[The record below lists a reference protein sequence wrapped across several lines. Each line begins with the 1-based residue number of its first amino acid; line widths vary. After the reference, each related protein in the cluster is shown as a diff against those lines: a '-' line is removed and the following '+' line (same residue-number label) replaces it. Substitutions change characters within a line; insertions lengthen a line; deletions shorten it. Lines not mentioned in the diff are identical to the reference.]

1 MATIRD
7 VAKRANVSVATV
19 SRYLN
24 GAQLRED
31 NRARIAEAIDEL
43 RYQPNLIG
51 RAFATAHSY
60 TVGILINS
68 ATNPFAGS
76 LMGLIER
83 ELERLGSAAVFVEYQ
98 GDADFLREKVDFL
111 QMHQV
116 DGLIVVLS
124 DVELASVGFLRE
136 TDVPLV
142 LVDNPLV
149 GPSADSIVVDNCEA
163 VRKAVGA
170 MLDAGHRRVGLVAM
184 LPHTHVGA
192 ERARGWRLAFEE
204 RGLCADEGLV
214 RACDN
219 VKDAAALATDELLG
233 AGATAVFACNYYLEL
248 GALKSMLRRSLRPGI
263 DVGFAGFDE
272 IDFADIFDPAP
283 TCVIQPIVAIASLAA
298 SLLVA
303 LRRTASIAWPAR
315 CASPSPCSAGCR
327 RRWVAASGRAGC
339 LSPAQ
344 TALLRKELAC
354 DRHPARPLSP
364 TLSTCARPPADGLR
378 AARLNAVR
386 TKAPA

>member
-83 ELERLGSAAVFVEYQ
+83 ELERLGYAAVFVEYQ

-124 DVELASVGFLRE
+124 DVDPASVGFLRE

-184 LPHTHVGA
+184 LSHTHVSA

-204 RGLCADEGLV
+204 RGLCADERLV

-219 VKDAAALATDELLG
+219 VKDAAALATDELLD

-298 SLLVA
+298 SLLV
-303 LRRTASIAWPAR
+303 
-315 CASPSPCSAGCR
+315 
-327 RRWVAASGRAGC
+327 GRIGHGFAPDGIH
-339 LSPAQ
+339 
-344 TALLRKELAC
+344 RLAC
-354 DRHPARPLSP
+354 EVRLTESVLGGLPA
-364 TLSTCARPPADGLR
+364 
-378 AARLNAVR
+378 
-386 TKAPA
+386 

>member
-83 ELERLGSAAVFVEYQ
+83 ELERLGYAAVFVEYQ
-98 GDADFLREKVDFL
+98 GDAD
-111 QMHQV
+111 
-116 DGLIVVLS
+116 
-124 DVELASVGFLRE
+124 FLRE

-248 GALKSMLRRSLRPGI
+248 GALKSMLRRSLRPGV

-272 IDFADIFDPAP
+272 IDFADIFDPVP

-298 SLLVA
+298 SLLV
-303 LRRTASIAWPAR
+303 
-315 CASPSPCSAGCR
+315 
-327 RRWVAASGRAGC
+327 GRIGRGFAPDGIH
-339 LSPAQ
+339 
-344 TALLRKELAC
+344 RLAC
-354 DRHPARPLSP
+354 EVRITDSVLGGLPA
-364 TLSTCARPPADGLR
+364 
-378 AARLNAVR
+378 
-386 TKAPA
+386 

>member
-83 ELERLGSAAVFVEYQ
+83 ELERLGYAAVFVEYQ

-184 LPHTHVGA
+184 LSHTHVGA

-214 RACDN
+214 RVCDN

-248 GALKSMLRRSLRPGI
+248 GVLKSMLRRSLRPGI

-272 IDFADIFDPAP
+272 IDFADIFDPVP

-298 SLLVA
+298 SLLV
-303 LRRTASIAWPAR
+303 
-315 CASPSPCSAGCR
+315 
-327 RRWVAASGRAGC
+327 GRIGRGFAPDGIH
-339 LSPAQ
+339 
-344 TALLRKELAC
+344 RLAC
-354 DRHPARPLSP
+354 EVRITDSILGGVPA
-364 TLSTCARPPADGLR
+364 
-378 AARLNAVR
+378 
-386 TKAPA
+386 

>member
-83 ELERLGSAAVFVEYQ
+83 ELERLGYAAVFVEYQ

-184 LPHTHVGA
+184 LPPHPRGCRAGPRLASRVRGA
-192 ERARGWRLAFEE
+192 RPVRGRGARARVRQ
-204 RGLCADEGLV
+204 REG
-214 RACDN
+214 R
-219 VKDAAALATDELLG
+219 
-233 AGATAVFACNYYLEL
+233 
-248 GALKSMLRRSLRPGI
+248 
-263 DVGFAGFDE
+263 
-272 IDFADIFDPAP
+272 
-283 TCVIQPIVAIASLAA
+283 
-298 SLLVA
+298 
-303 LRRTASIAWPAR
+303 
-315 CASPSPCSAGCR
+315 
-327 RRWVAASGRAGC
+327 GRA
-339 LSPAQ
+339 
-344 TALLRKELAC
+344 R
-354 DRHPARPLSP
+354 DR
-364 TLSTCARPPADGLR
+364 R
-378 AARLNAVR
+378 AAWCRGDGGVCLQLL
-386 TKAPA
+386 P

>member
-51 RAFATAHSY
+51 RAFATARSY

-83 ELERLGSAAVFVEYQ
+83 ELERLGYAAVFVEYQ

-124 DVELASVGFLRE
+124 DVELACVGFLRE

-170 MLDAGHRRVGLVAM
+170 MLS
-184 LPHTHVGA
+184 HTHVGA

-298 SLLVA
+298 SLLV
-303 LRRTASIAWPAR
+303 
-315 CASPSPCSAGCR
+315 
-327 RRWVAASGRAGC
+327 GRIGRGFAPDGIH
-339 LSPAQ
+339 
-344 TALLRKELAC
+344 RLAC
-354 DRHPARPLSP
+354 EVRITDSILGGVPA
-364 TLSTCARPPADGLR
+364 
-378 AARLNAVR
+378 
-386 TKAPA
+386 

>member
-51 RAFATAHSY
+51 RAFSTAHSY

-83 ELERLGSAAVFVEYQ
+83 ELERLGYAAVFVEYQ

-142 LVDNPLV
+142 LLDNPLV

-219 VKDAAALATDELLG
+219 VKDAAALATDELPVPGRRRCLPATTTLSLG
-233 AGATAVFACNYYLEL
+233 RSSRCYAARCDL
-248 GALKSMLRRSLRPGI
+248 GSTWASRGSTRSTSPTSLTQSRRASSSPSLPSRRSQPACSW
-263 DVGFAGFDE
+263 AGL
-272 IDFADIFDPAP
+272 
-283 TCVIQPIVAIASLAA
+283 VA
-298 SLLVA
+298 A
-303 LRRTASIAWPAR
+303 LRRTASTALPAR

-327 RRWVAASGRAGC
+327 RRWVAASGRAGGC
-339 LSPAQ
+339 
-344 TALLRKELAC
+344 
-354 DRHPARPLSP
+354 RHQKQLCFAKNSHA
-364 TLSTCARPPADGLR
+364 TDTPPAL
-378 AARLNAVR
+378 
-386 TKAPA
+386 

>member
-83 ELERLGSAAVFVEYQ
+83 ELERLGYAAVFVEYQ
-98 GDADFLREKVDFL
+98 GDAD
-111 QMHQV
+111 
-116 DGLIVVLS
+116 
-124 DVELASVGFLRE
+124 FLRE

-272 IDFADIFDPAP
+272 IDFADIFDPVP

-298 SLLVA
+298 SLLV
-303 LRRTASIAWPAR
+303 
-315 CASPSPCSAGCR
+315 
-327 RRWVAASGRAGC
+327 GRIGRGFAPDGIHC
-339 LSPAQ
+339 
-344 TALLRKELAC
+344 LAC
-354 DRHPARPLSP
+354 EVRITDSILGGLPA
-364 TLSTCARPPADGLR
+364 
-378 AARLNAVR
+378 
-386 TKAPA
+386 

>member
-83 ELERLGSAAVFVEYQ
+83 ELERLGYAAVFVEYQ
-98 GDADFLREKVDFL
+98 GDAD
-111 QMHQV
+111 
-116 DGLIVVLS
+116 
-124 DVELASVGFLRE
+124 FLRE

-149 GPSADSIVVDNCEA
+149 GPSADSIVVDNCEV

-272 IDFADIFDPAP
+272 IDFADIFDPVP

-298 SLLVA
+298 SLLV
-303 LRRTASIAWPAR
+303 
-315 CASPSPCSAGCR
+315 
-327 RRWVAASGRAGC
+327 GRIGRGFAPDGIH
-339 LSPAQ
+339 
-344 TALLRKELAC
+344 RLAC
-354 DRHPARPLSP
+354 EVRITESVLGGLPA
-364 TLSTCARPPADGLR
+364 
-378 AARLNAVR
+378 
-386 TKAPA
+386 

>member
-1 MATIRD
+1 M
-7 VAKRANVSVATV
+7 SVATV

-51 RAFATAHSY
+51 RAFATARSY

-83 ELERLGSAAVFVEYQ
+83 ELERLGYAAVFVEYQ

-124 DVELASVGFLRE
+124 DVELACVGFLRE

-149 GPSADSIVVDNCEA
+149 GPSADSIIVDNCEA

-184 LPHTHVGA
+184 LSHTHVGA

-219 VKDAAALATDELLG
+219 VKDAA
-233 AGATAVFACNYYLEL
+233 AVFACNYYLEL

-298 SLLVA
+298 SLV
-303 LRRTASIAWPAR
+303 
-315 CASPSPCSAGCR
+315 
-327 RRWVAASGRAGC
+327 VGRIGRGFAPDGIH
-339 LSPAQ
+339 
-344 TALLRKELAC
+344 RLAC
-354 DRHPARPLSP
+354 EVRITDSILGGVPA
-364 TLSTCARPPADGLR
+364 
-378 AARLNAVR
+378 
-386 TKAPA
+386 

>member
-24 GAQLRED
+24 GAQLRKD

-83 ELERLGSAAVFVEYQ
+83 ELERLGYAAVFVEYQ
-98 GDADFLREKVDFL
+98 GDAD
-111 QMHQV
+111 
-116 DGLIVVLS
+116 
-124 DVELASVGFLRE
+124 FLRE

-272 IDFADIFDPAP
+272 IDFADIFDPVP

-298 SLLVA
+298 SLLV
-303 LRRTASIAWPAR
+303 
-315 CASPSPCSAGCR
+315 
-327 RRWVAASGRAGC
+327 GRIGRGFAPDGIHC
-339 LSPAQ
+339 
-344 TALLRKELAC
+344 LAC
-354 DRHPARPLSP
+354 EVRITDSILGGLPA
-364 TLSTCARPPADGLR
+364 
-378 AARLNAVR
+378 
-386 TKAPA
+386 

>member
-83 ELERLGSAAVFVEYQ
+83 ELERLGYAAVFVEYQ

-170 MLDAGHRRVGLVAM
+170 ML
-184 LPHTHVGA
+184 PHTHVGA

-248 GALKSMLRRSLRPGI
+248 GALKSMLRRSLRPGV

-272 IDFADIFDPAP
+272 IDFADIFDPVP

-298 SLLVA
+298 SLLV
-303 LRRTASIAWPAR
+303 
-315 CASPSPCSAGCR
+315 
-327 RRWVAASGRAGC
+327 GRIGRGFAPDGIH
-339 LSPAQ
+339 
-344 TALLRKELAC
+344 RLAC
-354 DRHPARPLSP
+354 EVRITDSILGGLPA
-364 TLSTCARPPADGLR
+364 
-378 AARLNAVR
+378 
-386 TKAPA
+386 